1 MWDPRAGDR
10 CKIYFILS
18 RQQSI
23 DMRWYNYFSPNYR
36 WHNSYWLIFLE
47 FEFCEYI
54 YYGYRYSCKIALK
67 IFVFIWKQLL
77 RYPYWSNFK
86 TRSIS
91 PYSALFQAS
100 NVLLF
105 REWPQCLWLYL
116 NSRLQTR
123 LKKQSTR
130 PLKTNWFHRTKVL
143 CRILRVVNSPDSL
156 SVTARCV
163 ICENRSLICKNLTSG
178 FSPK

>member
-1 MWDPRAGDR
+1 MWDPRAGGR
-10 CKIYFILS
+10 CKIYLILS

-54 YYGYRYSCKIALK
+54 CYGYRYSCKIALK

-100 NVLLF
+100 NVLLSVSSRSVYSCTLTLGF
-105 REWPQCLWLYL
+105 RLGWRNNQQGP
-116 NSRLQTR
+116 
-123 LKKQSTR
+123 
-130 PLKTNWFHRTKVL
+130 
-143 CRILRVVNSPDSL
+143 
-156 SVTARCV
+156 
-163 ICENRSLICKNLTSG
+163 
-178 FSPK
+178 

>member
-1 MWDPRAGDR
+1 MWGPRAGGR
-10 CKIYFILS
+10 CNIYFILS

-67 IFVFIWKQLL
+67 IFFFIWKQLL

-100 NVLLF
+100 NVLLSVSSRSVYGCALTLGF
-105 REWPQCLWLYL
+105 RLGWRNNQQGP
-116 NSRLQTR
+116 
-123 LKKQSTR
+123 
-130 PLKTNWFHRTKVL
+130 
-143 CRILRVVNSPDSL
+143 
-156 SVTARCV
+156 
-163 ICENRSLICKNLTSG
+163 
-178 FSPK
+178 

>member
-1 MWDPRAGDR
+1 MWDPRPGGR

-54 YYGYRYSCKIALK
+54 HYGYRYSCKIALK
-67 IFVFIWKQLL
+67 IFFFIWKQLL

-100 NVLLF
+100 NVLLSVSGRSVYGGTLTLGF
-105 REWPQCLWLYL
+105 RLGWRNNQQGP
-116 NSRLQTR
+116 
-123 LKKQSTR
+123 
-130 PLKTNWFHRTKVL
+130 
-143 CRILRVVNSPDSL
+143 
-156 SVTARCV
+156 
-163 ICENRSLICKNLTSG
+163 
-178 FSPK
+178 